1 MAGARGSIKGVVLK
15 SRLGFVRDSR
25 GEPGIR
31 SVLARLPEADR
42 AVLDSL
48 LPSSWYRFEINER
61 LDQAIAQ
68 EMGRGDEIFT
78 VLGERSAADNLASSH
93 RAFVDARDPHG
104 LLRHAASIHQAYYD
118 TGYRT
123 YERTGERAAV
133 LRTHDC
139 ASFSRPECL
148 TNMGWH
154 RKAIEICGGRNPRV
168 TDPQCRARGDAVCTY
183 VCEWE

>member
-15 SRLGFVRDSR
+15 SRLGFVRDAK
-25 GEPGIR
+25 GEEGLQR
-31 SVLARLPEADR
+31 VLTALPAADR
-42 AVLDSL
+42 ALLESL
-48 LPSSWYRFEINER
+48 LPSSWYAFEVNER
-61 LDQAIAQ
+61 LDQAIAK
-68 EMGRGDEIFT
+68 EMGRGNAIFT
-78 VLGERSAADNLASSH
+78 VLGERSAADNLRASH
-93 RAFVDARDPHG
+93 RSFVDTQDPHG
-104 LLRHAASIHQAYYD
+104 LLRHAASIHEAYYD
-118 TGYRT
+118 TGHRT
-123 YERTGERAAV
+123 YEKTGEKSAV

-168 TDPQCRARGDAVCTY
+168 TDPECRARGDAVCTY